1 MEVASFKKGKRES
14 DRKNDNVETIIREYF
29 LKQNLFDPKKTSSP
43 NRFMKKLEKR
53 MDTYYN
59 GLYNSFILSKK

>member
-1 MEVASFKKGKRES
+1 MEVASSNKGKTRTEEIS
-14 DRKNDNVETIIREYF
+14 ANVEKNLREYF
-29 LKQNLFDPKKTSSP
+29 LKQNLFDPKKISSP

-59 GLYNSFILSKK
+59 GLYNSFIFNKK